1 MLDVL
6 LTKED
11 CKLLCRDHLHVSSTR
26 GTDCG
31 KGLSRIVEPIKR
43 LLGDV
48 VVLEPLEEPIVS
60 GETAFEV
67 NVHSV
72 QGLVEA
78 L

>member
-1 MLDVL
+1 M
-6 LTKED
+6 
-11 CKLLCRDHLHVSSTR
+11 LCRDHLHVSCAR

-31 KGLSRIVEPIKR
+31 KGLSRIVEQVER
-43 LLGDV
+43 QLGDV
-48 VVLEPLEEPIVS
+48 VVLEPLEEPIVA
-60 GETAFEV
+60 GVTAFEV